1 MKNNIQVLIYSSSLC
16 GYCYQAKMLLKK
28 KNISFNE
35 IDVDEDYN
43 NRKEMIAKSNG
54 RTSVPQIFFGDTH
67 IGGCD
72 DLFNLEKKGKLEVVN
87 E

>member
-35 IDVDEDYN
+35 IDVDEDFN

>member
-28 KNISFNE
+28 KNISFQE
-35 IDVDEDYN
+35 IDVDEDFN
-43 NRKEMIAKSNG
+43 KRKEMIAKSNG

-72 DLFNLEKKGKLEVVN
+72 DLLNLDRIGKLEV
-87 E
+87 EDE

>member
-1 MKNNIQVLIYSSSLC
+1 
-16 GYCYQAKMLLKK
+16 MLLKK

-35 IDVDEDYN
+35 IDVDEDFN

>member
-28 KNISFNE
+28 KNISFQE
-35 IDVDEDYN
+35 IDVDEDFN
-43 NRKEMIAKSNG
+43 KRKEMIAKSNG
-54 RTSVPQIFFGDTH
+54 RTSVPQIFFGDIH
-67 IGGCD
+67 IGGYD
-72 DLFNLEKKGKLEVVN
+72 DLFNLEKIGQLEFEN